1 MNIIER
7 LRNLWRIAKEYDN
20 TKARLSAD
28 MEFLL
33 KRINE
38 RTTVHADIHMKTP
51 SLVIV
56 VGKYRNHDYVRAFP
70 VDHDSL
76 HGLIEYIKR
85 VEPRAR
91 VGRMDIN
98 PSIKFSSVYR
108 DERF

>member
-7 LRNLWRIAKEYDN
+7 LRNLWLIAEKYGPAMETVVGKMN
-20 TKARLSAD
+20 ELSV
-28 MEFLL
+28 
-33 KRINE
+33 RINE

-56 VGKYRNHDYVRAFP
+56 VGKYKGHDYVRAFP
-70 VDHDSL
+70 VDHESL

-91 VGRMDIN
+91 VGRMDMT
-98 PSIKFSSVYR
+98 PRIKFSSVYPR
-108 DERF
+108 KRF

>member
-1 MNIIER
+1 MNIIKR
-7 LRNLWRIAKEYDN
+7 LRTLWRIAEEYDN
-20 TKARLSAD
+20 RKKK
-28 MEFLL
+28 FLATMAAL
-33 KRINE
+33 TLLINE
-38 RTTVHADIHMKTP
+38 RTTVHADIHMKSP